1 MTPIVSISENCSLLT
16 LNYSL
21 AIYPVPTENK
31 GEEKKLKIIIV
42 TAKYHRFL
50 LLKMYVIP

>member
-16 LNYSL
+16 LNCSL

-31 GEEKKLKIIIV
+31 GAEKEIKK
-42 TAKYHRFL
+42 HNSNS
-50 LLKMYVIP
+50 